1 MNMEIGPSSRVKAS
15 GRCELVRRLCLSL
28 VKVVSRQ
35 RFSRSGMATSDLC
48 RLKGEGMREITIFQM
63 SGFMSRLLPDL
74 KPRKVPSGDGRLFG
88 GEGYGL
94 LGPGAHTAP
103 PPVLE

>member
-1 MNMEIGPSSRVKAS
+1 MNMEIGASSRVKAS
-15 GRCELVRRLCLSL
+15 GRSKLDRRLYLSL

-35 RFSRSGMATSDLC
+35 RFRRSGMATSDLC
-48 RLKGEGMREITIFQM
+48 CWEGMREITIFQM

-74 KPRKVPSGDGRLFG
+74 RPRKVPSGDGRLFE

-103 PPVLE
+103 PPVLV